1 MTTASF
7 RQRYASQSAGDAGEH
22 LLSIGQ
28 SVRLKSAIGKT
39 TGQAQVYRITGMMP
53 ASGGGAQYR
62 IRNAEENHERV
73 ALQDELEPVDTAGT
87 GANATLMER
96 TFGHGQRTKA

>member
-22 LLSIGQ
+22 LLSVGQ
-28 SVRLKSAIGKT
+28 SVRLKSAIGNT
-39 TGQAQVYRITGMMP
+39 TGQTQVYRITGMMP
-53 ASGGGAQYR
+53 ASAGAPQYR

-73 ALQDELEPVDTAGT
+73 ALQDELELVDTT
-87 GANATLMER
+87 GLNAKATLMER
-96 TFGHGQRTKA
+96 TFGHG